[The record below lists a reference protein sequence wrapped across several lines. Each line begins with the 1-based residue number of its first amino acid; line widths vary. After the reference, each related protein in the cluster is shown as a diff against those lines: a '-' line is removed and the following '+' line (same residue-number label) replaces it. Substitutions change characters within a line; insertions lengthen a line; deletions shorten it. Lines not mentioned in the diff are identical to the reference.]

1 MIIKKKFPLLFSLL
15 ILFFICLYVFLL
27 FTRHHDIH
35 WDEAV
40 YISMGKYLY
49 SSGTEGLF
57 ESIRPLGLPLVL
69 GFFWMIG
76 LGTTFVYQTLI
87 FLFSLGVLG
96 LVYLLGK
103 ELFSEESGLFAVIA
117 LVLTPVFFQ
126 SSISI
131 MTEVPAAFFVL
142 LSFFLFV
149 KQKKPFFV
157 GLAAAIAFL
166 FKFPAGLLLPALFFL
181 LFIRHEHARKKIRDC
196 CFFFIGSMTVLFP
209 FFAFNYSQYQ
219 SDTAT
224 FFDALFRPII
234 LGGGHAANAAHAVSG
249 LWRDLFYYVL
259 ELVRNNPLL
268 LLGFFGCIFFLFSK
282 EEKRNHCILFV
293 PLFIFFV
300 YFTSI
305 VNKQLRF
312 AVLFLPFLALF
323 TGDVL
328 QQLVSFVSRGKF
340 IKKILFCLILFY
352 LLLTFSFFPALTLVY
367 RFYPQE
373 QLAIEQEYYS
383 YFAGDSDVTL
393 LTTEPYF
400 TAYSD
405 GILAYPY
412 YNNLT
417 DAAEIYDKYK
427 DDVDYVV
434 FTADFYPCS
443 DPSCVEQI
451 ALLHEE
457 IAAGHTLV
465 YSQEWS
471 GVEREIFA
479 K

>member
-1 MIIKKKFPLLFSLL
+1 MIYKKKDFLLFSLL
-15 ILFFICLYVFLL
+15 LLFFLGLCIFFIL
-27 FTRHHDIH
+27 TRHHDIH

-49 SSGTEGLF
+49 SLGTEGLF

-76 LGTTFVYQTLI
+76 LGEIFVYQTII
-87 FLFSLGVLG
+87 FLFALGTLL

-103 ELFSEESGLFAVIA
+103 ELFSFEAGLFAALI

-126 SSISI
+126 NSISI
-131 MTEVPAAFFVL
+131 MTEIPATFFVL
-142 LSFFLFV
+142 LSLFLFV
-149 KQKKPFFV
+149 TQKNPFLI
-157 GLAAAIAFL
+157 GLAAATAFL
-166 FKFPAGLLLPALFFL
+166 FRFPAGLLLPTLFFL
-181 LFIRHEHARKKIRDC
+181 LFIRHEHSRKKIIDC
-196 CFFFIGSMTVLFP
+196 CFFAIGSMTALFP
-209 FFAFNYSQYQ
+209 FFAFNYFQYRL
-219 SDTAT
+219 DTAT
-224 FFDALFRPII
+224 FFDAIFRPLI
-234 LGGGHAANAAHAVSG
+234 LGGGHAANPAHAVSG
-249 LWRDLFYYVL
+249 LWQNTFYYVI

-268 LLGFFGCIFFLFSK
+268 LLGFFGGIFFLFSK
-282 EEKRNHCILFV
+282 EEKRNHCLLFV

-328 QQLVSFVSRGKF
+328 QRILTF
-340 IKKILFCLILFY
+340 IPGNLKKIMFCLILFY
-352 LLLTFSFFPALTLVY
+352 PLLTFSFFPTLTLVY

-373 QLAIEQEYYS
+373 PLAIENEYYS
-383 YFAGDSDVTL
+383 YFTGYSDVTL

-405 GILAYPY
+405 GLLAHPY

-427 DDVDYVV
+427 DDADYVV
-434 FTADFYPCS
+434 FTSDFYPCT
-443 DPSCVEQI
+443 DAICLEQLS
-451 ALLHEE
+451 LLYEE
-457 IAAGHTLV
+457 IALSHTLV
-465 YSQEWS
+465 YSQEWN
-471 GVEREIFA
+471 GQKRLIFQ